1 MQDRIKTFLF
11 KLRYGFAGY
20 PIKMNGVDFRV
31 DESLRRWNFAS
42 EQKMQLVFDQIV
54 SPGDYCIDVGA
65 NFGMHTL
72 YLANLVGD
80 SGKLW
85 SFEPLPKNLGLL
97 SRNIRINHFSHRVEI
112 VPKVASN
119 SFEPFLRMAGMD
131 DPVAVTAFLTNEM
144 DSKTISVPNVRLD
157 NMFGPDSPK
166 IGLIKI
172 DVEGAELEV
181 LRGAEEMLKRCI
193 PKLII
198 EVHGFALPKFGSS
211 VSELRGFLTGIGYS
225 ESIIW
230 EDGHSNGE
238 YFQAVYRVAH

>member
-1 MQDRIKTFLF
+1 MLDRFKTLLF

-20 PIKMNGVDFRV
+20 PIKMNGVDFRF

-42 EQKMQLVFDQIV
+42 ERAIQVAFDELVSSGNQ
-54 SPGDYCIDVGA
+54 CIDVGA

-80 SGKLW
+80 SGKVW
-85 SFEPLPKNLGLL
+85 AFEPLPKNLELL
-97 SRNIRINHFSHRVEI
+97 RRNIGLNHFSQRVEV

-119 SFEPFLRMAGMD
+119 SPDLFLRMAGMD
-131 DPVAVTAFLTNEM
+131 DPVAVTACLSNET
-144 DSKTISVPNVRLD
+144 DSKTIAVPNVRLD
-157 NMFGPDSPK
+157 DMFNAKSCN

-172 DVEGAELEV
+172 DVEGAEMDV
-181 LRGAEEMLKRCI
+181 LRGAEEMLKRCK
-193 PKLII
+193 PNLVI

-230 EDGHSNGE
+230 KDEHPNGE

>member
-1 MQDRIKTFLF
+1 MLARFKTLLF

-20 PIKMNGVDFRV
+20 PIKMNGVDFRF

-42 EQKMQLVFDQIV
+42 ERAIQVAFDELVSSGDQ
-54 SPGDYCIDVGA
+54 CIDVGA

-80 SGKLW
+80 SGKVW
-85 SFEPLPKNLGLL
+85 AFEPLPKNLELL
-97 SRNIRINHFSHRVEI
+97 RRNIGLNHFSQRVEV

-119 SFEPFLRMAGMD
+119 SPEPFLRMAGMD
-131 DPVAVTAFLTNEM
+131 DPVAVTACLSNET
-144 DSKTISVPNVRLD
+144 DSETLSVPNVRLD
-157 NMFGPDSPK
+157 NMFASESCN

-181 LRGAEEMLKRCI
+181 LRGAEGVLKRCK
-193 PKLII
+193 PNLVI
-198 EVHGFALPKFGSS
+198 EVHGFGLPNFGSS
-211 VSELRGFLTGIGYS
+211 VSDFRGFLAGLGYT
-225 ESIIW
+225 ESVIW
-230 EDGHSNGE
+230 EDEHPNGE